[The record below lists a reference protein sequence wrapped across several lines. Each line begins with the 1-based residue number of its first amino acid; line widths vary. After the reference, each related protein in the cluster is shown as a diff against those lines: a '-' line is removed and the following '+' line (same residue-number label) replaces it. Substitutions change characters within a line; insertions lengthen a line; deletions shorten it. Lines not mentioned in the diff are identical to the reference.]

1 MCRVVSTRQAKL
13 EKREFDMSNIIGTHA
28 NENGETVKVFAG
40 IYDCSG
46 WDFIAEYINEM
57 ELGTVFSVQR
67 LGLGVVNVVEHH
79 DNVLAFSESYGHEPE
94 ELDEPGFNIDGY
106 KPIKGLT
113 GQHGYD
119 GAMMHTS
126 EFFSGGLASMC
137 AEMGGKFYL
146 DYAEYEMLDGEQI
159 TNDRANGILASGV
172 GSIWELEGYDVEP
185 AGWFLMHKADD

>member
-1 MCRVVSTRQAKL
+1 MSSKGVTVENAKG
-13 EKREFDMSNIIGTHA
+13 EPVTMFSGVNMS
-28 NENGETVKVFAG
+28 KVM
-40 IYDCSG
+40 D
-46 WDFIAEYINEM
+46 DIAEFINGFEF
-57 ELGTVFSVQR
+57 GTVFSVHD
-67 LGLGVVNVVEHH
+67 LGNGMCPVVRNHE
-79 DNVLAFSESYGHEPE
+79 NVLNFSESFGHEPE
-94 ELDEPGFNIDGY
+94 KLDEPGFNIDGY

-146 DYAEYEMLDGEQI
+146 DYAEYETLDGEQI

-172 GSIWELEGYDVEP
+172 ESIWELEGYDVEP

>member
-1 MCRVVSTRQAKL
+1 MCKVVVTKQAKL

-28 NENGETVKVFAG
+28 NKNGETVKVFAG
-40 IYDCSG
+40 IYDLSG
-46 WDFIAEYINEM
+46 WDSIAEYINEM

-79 DNVLAFSESYGHEPE
+79 DDVLAFSEFFGYEPE
-94 ELDEPGFNIDGY
+94 KLDEPGFNIQGY
-106 KPIKGLT
+106 EPLKGLT
-113 GQHGYD
+113 RQHGYD
-119 GAMMHTS
+119 GAMMHIS

-146 DYAEYEMLDGEQI
+146 DYAEYETLEEQI
-159 TNDRANGILASGV
+159 TNDIANGILASGV
-172 GSIWELEGYDVEP
+172 ESIWELEGYDVEP